1 MKSLKSKVRKIV
13 YKPCKEGQQRNPNTN
28 RCVYIKKS
36 PVKKKTPKSKKLKKL
51 IDKQC
56 KEGQEINPKTNRC
69 IKKRSMK
76 KKSKKLSPKQ
86 NYFSAPLR
94 RTSPLLTNNKR
105 FSEPE
110 FYLPAKQKKS
120 IKKVKNVKTIIDKKC
135 KEGQEINPK
144 TNRCV
149 KIIVKKSPKK
159 KKSNLKKSSNN
170 KSMNDDDDDD
180 EDDNDEQA
188 EEYLNHFLDLVDEL
202 PFITYKED
210 IENGDEPYTKDM
222 LIEDIINI
230 ISDIHKETNF
240 IVVPDPET
248 MIDIA
253 TSKFDNGNKK
263 HNKEVNEFIF
273 GTKRGNDGV
282 FDKIR
287 NLTRQVEKQK
297 ENLMENR
304 YHNVDDENDI
314 LF

>member
-1 MKSLKSKVRKIV
+1 M
-13 YKPCKEGQQRNPNTN
+13 CQKE
-28 RCVYIKKS
+28 IKK
-36 PVKKKTPKSKKLKKL
+36 VVT
-51 IDKQC
+51 
-56 KEGQEINPKTNRC
+56 
-69 IKKRSMK
+69 K
-76 KKSKKLSPKQ
+76 KKS
-86 NYFSAPLR
+86 
-94 RTSPLLTNNKR
+94 T
-105 FSEPE
+105 
-110 FYLPAKQKKS
+110 
-120 IKKVKNVKTIIDKKC
+120 KKVKQVDKKC

-149 KIIVKKSPKK
+149 KKIVKKSPKK

-180 EDDNDEQA
+180 DDDNDEQA